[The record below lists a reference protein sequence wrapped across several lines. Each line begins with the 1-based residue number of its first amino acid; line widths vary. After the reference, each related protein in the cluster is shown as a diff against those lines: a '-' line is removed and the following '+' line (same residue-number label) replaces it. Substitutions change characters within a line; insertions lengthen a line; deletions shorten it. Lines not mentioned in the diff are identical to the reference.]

1 MIIKDEVDHLQEI
14 EEDEVVLVALAEIEL
29 QLVQVALVLTID
41 LMIVVEVVVVL
52 VETELQEVLVLVEI
66 VLVLETELL
75 AVTMQDL
82 HLVETVVETELQE
95 VLVLVEIEVDQDL
108 VVEIVDHHEIVVTLD
123 DSLVDQLEE
132 EIVHIATMII
142 KKQVLVQVIMVHQE
156 NKLIKCLFQEK
167 NIIKIRKTLNLV

>member
-52 VETELQEVLVLVEI
+52 
-66 VLVLETELL
+66 
-75 AVTMQDL
+75 
-82 HLVETVVETELQE
+82 VETELQE